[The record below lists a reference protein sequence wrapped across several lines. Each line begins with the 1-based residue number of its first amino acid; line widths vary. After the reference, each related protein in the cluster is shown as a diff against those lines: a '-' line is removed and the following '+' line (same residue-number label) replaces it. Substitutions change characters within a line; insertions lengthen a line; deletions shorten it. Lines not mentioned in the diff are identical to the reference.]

1 MTTSAVI
8 ALEGVQVYYGKSHIL
23 HGVSFEIPV
32 GEISALLGRNGVGKT
47 TTIQTIL
54 GLPPPRQG
62 RVLMRGEP
70 ISGLPM
76 YEIVRRGIGWV
87 PQGRRIFTTLTV
99 EENLILAKTKARQG
113 AWTLETIYEHFPVLE
128 KTRRKLG
135 GTLSGGEQQMLAIGR
150 ALIQNPDVLLMDE
163 PSEGLAPMMA
173 DKIGEI
179 VRQLRDGGCS
189 ILIVEQNLAFTLS
202 LASKVL
208 VMSKGEIVFSGTA
221 EMLSSDQ
228 EVCRQFLGVSATVD
242 SRLSPSG

>member
-1 MTTSAVI
+1 MTTSPVL
-8 ALEGVQVYYGKSHIL
+8 ALESVQVYYGESHIL
-23 HGVSFEIPV
+23 HGVSFEIPLR
-32 GEISALLGRNGVGKT
+32 EISALLGRNGVGKT

-54 GLPPPRQG
+54 GLPPPRLG
-62 RVLMRGEP
+62 RIFLKGEP

-76 YEIVRRGIGWV
+76 YEIVRRGVGWV

-99 EENLILAKTKARQG
+99 EENLVLAKTKARQG
-113 AWTLETIYEHFPVLE
+113 AWTLERIFQQFPVLE

-135 GTLSGGEQQMLAIGR
+135 GTLSGGEQQMLAIAR

-189 ILIVEQNLAFTLS
+189 ILIVEQNLSFTLA
-202 LASKVL
+202 LANQVL
-208 VMSKGEIVFSGTA
+208 VMSKGEIVFNGTA
-221 EMLSSDQ
+221 EMLSNDQ

-242 SRLSPSG
+242 ERLPQTR